1 MTTGQTRR
9 SAFKRWS
16 PTDPMAVLRSS
27 PKFQQH
33 LLKAALFTVPRA
45 HATKKEEVQIQYS
58 NEAETS
64 AQLYS
69 GMRSFRGGPYSSGG
83 SSISAHA
90 RNERNR
96 RQKLHDRFMTLR
108 SLVPNITKPD
118 KVSLLGD
125 AVLYVQDL
133 HRRVTEL
140 EASKAPTPKTPTEPR
155 VEVTI
160 EKNTAYLKLSS
171 PWQDGLIIHIL
182 ERLHDFHLE
191 VVDVSARVSHD
202 AVLNAQLKAKVMSS
216 TDGDDND
223 DDEEEVAKTAST
235 IEATL
240 LSTIANVM
248 SSAR

>member
-1 MTTGQTRR
+1 MLQQLQSVFQDNSGSGSARTRR

-108 SLVPNITKPD
+108 SLVPNITKVV
-118 KVSLLGD
+118 KSLKKTHKIIYQLASSFSQISD
-125 AVLYVQDL
+125 HVLRCRCSQTKC
-133 HRRVTEL
+133 RCSETPSCT
-140 EASKAPTPKTPTEPR
+140 SKTF
-155 VEVTI
+155 I
-160 EKNTAYLKLSS
+160 
-171 PWQDGLIIHIL
+171 G
-182 ERLHDFHLE
+182 
-191 VVDVSARVSHD
+191 
-202 AVLNAQLKAKVMSS
+202 
-216 TDGDDND
+216 G
-223 DDEEEVAKTAST
+223 
-235 IEATL
+235 
-240 LSTIANVM
+240 
-248 SSAR
+248 